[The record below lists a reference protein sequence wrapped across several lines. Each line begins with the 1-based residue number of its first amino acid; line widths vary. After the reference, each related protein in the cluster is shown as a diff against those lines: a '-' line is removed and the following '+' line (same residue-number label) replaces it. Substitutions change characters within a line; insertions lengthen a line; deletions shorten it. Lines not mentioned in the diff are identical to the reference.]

1 MSAKAPQ
8 SFENH
13 AKLVPGYHYVLFGIL
28 TVNFFYVC
36 WRLFQEPGIDTGR
49 QVAVAIAAVLLAWYA
64 RIFPLTVQDRL
75 IRLEMKLRLQQI
87 LPAELFARVGELRR
101 PHFVALRFASD
112 AEMPELVGRVLAGE
126 LKSGKEIK
134 QAIKSWQADE
144 LRC

>member
-1 MSAKAPQ
+1 MSEQAPQ
-8 SFENH
+8 SYENH
-13 AKLVPGYHYVLFGIL
+13 AKLVPGYHYLLFGIL
-28 TVNFFYVC
+28 TANFLYVG
-36 WRLFQEPGIDTGR
+36 WRLFQDPGLETGR
-49 QVAVAIAAVLLAWYA
+49 QLAVAIAAFLMVWYL

-87 LPAELFARVGELRR
+87 LPAELFARVSELRR
-101 PHFVALRFASD
+101 HHFVALRFAGD
-112 AEMPELVGRVLAGE
+112 AEMPDLVRRVLAGE